1 MDIISVL
8 TELAKR
14 HKHRKFIYQGQEVPK
29 EKLFDPKGC
38 LSILT
43 RKANMLSDF
52 LFGEKLAVA
61 LVSDP
66 TSMTGERVDITK
78 QQKPFVFV
86 MMLYDTLEELVANAG
101 SGDVI
106 LN

>member
-1 MDIISVL
+1 MDVIHVL

-14 HKHRKFIYQGQEVPK
+14 HKARKFIYQGTEVPK
-29 EKLFDPKGC
+29 EKLFAPDGC

-52 LFGEKLAVA
+52 LFGEKMAVSF
-61 LVSDP
+61 VSDP
-66 TSMTGERVDITK
+66 QSMTGERVEITK

-86 MMLYDTLEELVANAG
+86 MMLYDTMEELVANAG
-101 SGDVI
+101 TGDVV
-106 LN
+106 LT